1 MNFNRKKTRKL
12 LFQRLYAMAYG
23 SKDNQEFEESFYEWV
38 FEFNIDKTYYNEML
52 DIIMKNES
60 FFIQI
65 VEKYSPRFDP
75 QNMNIMYILPMYIGL
90 AEMFYLTEEIP
101 WKVSINESVEVAK
114 AFWDD
119 SAKKIVNWV
128 LNSVYKDFESLK
140 DLAKNPVWLDTYSI
154 LKKSL

>member
-1 MNFNRKKTRKL
+1 MKFNRKKTRKL

-23 SKDNQEFEESFYEWV
+23 SADNQDFEESFYDWV
-38 FEFNIDKTYYNEML
+38 FDFSVDKTYYNEML
-52 DIIMKNES
+52 DIIIKNES
-60 FFIQI
+60 FFIQM

-75 QNMNIMYILPMYIGL
+75 EKMNIMYILPMYIGL

-101 WKVSINESVEVAK
+101 GKVSINESVEVAK

-128 LNSVYKDFESLK
+128 LNSVFKDYESLK
-140 DLAKNPVWLDTYSI
+140 DSSKNPNTEITYSI